1 MFIITLEDKE
11 EGVYSIVDE
20 EGEYVIPVFEDEE
33 DAERYYYM
41 LEAGSQYYP
50 PLQIFQIEDEHFVKV
65 CEQRDQKYVII
76 TRDDL
81 IVPPTPEEDQYD
93 LL

>member
-20 EGEYVIPVFEDEE
+20 DGEYVIPVFEEE
-33 DAERYYYM
+33 DDAERYYFM
-41 LEAGSQYYP
+41 LEAGDQKYP
-50 PLQIFQIEDEHFVKV
+50 PLQIFKIDDEHFVKV

-76 TRDDL
+76 TKDDL
-81 IVPPTPEEDQYD
+81 IVPPTTEE
-93 LL
+93 

>member
-20 EGEYVIPVFEDEE
+20 EGEYIIPVFEEE
-33 DAERYYYM
+33 DDAERYYFM
-41 LEAGSQYYP
+41 LEAGSQTYP
-50 PLQIFQIEDEHFVKV
+50 PLQIFQIDDDHFVKV

-76 TRDDL
+76 TQDDL
-81 IVPPTPEEDQYD
+81 IVPPTTED
-93 LL
+93 